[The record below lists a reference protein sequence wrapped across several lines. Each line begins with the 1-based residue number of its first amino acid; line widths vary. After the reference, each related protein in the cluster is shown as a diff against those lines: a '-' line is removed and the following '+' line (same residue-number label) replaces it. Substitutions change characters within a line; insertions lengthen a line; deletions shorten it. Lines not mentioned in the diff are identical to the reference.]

1 MKMKKVKFLNY
12 LFGIDE
18 RNNLF
23 TITSVVLNFIIFFNL
38 IFTEIIYPKKLR
50 AWNSLSE
57 SKFYPIEQANRDIEK
72 INTKLKFLTIS
83 LTFLI
88 IILTILLV
96 VIFIKY
102 YIKNEISE
110 IFKLSYI
117 SLISVV
123 LSIVIEKIIKTE
135 TFSLSIILLAI
146 IINIWKL
153 FTDNKHKNK
162 KLNFFEIES
171 EKTKYKQS
179 ENSTNE
185 DVNYNNKKI
194 KKDSKF
200 KYNIVILLLVS
211 TIIILINISGWLYFI
226 NKKNNVNL
234 TEKENTSKDNVTII
248 KNKNKKTKNDKNKS
262 NEKTKNISSNNGN
275 YEVIAGYEYKK
286 NNGKT
291 STFSKRSLGYEQ
303 NLIGVEN
310 QYQPYIDIKAEYCEA
325 IKEIEKVDKR
335 IVPGT
340 NKPFTQATYIEVDD
354 AYKEYLQKIAQ
365 IRQVVILAIADEDME
380 NEAGCHYKGTYWNN
394 ANSQYKAKQFYS
406 NEVDNYYNTYAN

>member
-12 LFGIDE
+12 LFRIDE

-38 IFTEIIYPKKLR
+38 IFTEFIYPKKLR
-50 AWNSLSE
+50 AWYNLSE
-57 SKFYPIEQANRDIEK
+57 SKFYPIEQANRNIEK

-102 YIKNEISE
+102 YIKNEVLE

-117 SLISVV
+117 SLISAV

-135 TFSLSIILLAI
+135 TFSLFIILLSI

-153 FTDNKHKNK
+153 FTDNKHKNE

-171 EKTKYKQS
+171 KKTKYKQS
-179 ENSTNE
+179 KNSTNE
-185 DVNYNNKKI
+185 DIDYNNKKI
-194 KKDSKF
+194 KKDYKF
-200 KYNIVILLLVS
+200 KGNIVILLLIS
-211 TIIILINISGWLYFI
+211 TIIVLINISGWLYFI
-226 NKKNNVNL
+226 NKKNNENL
-234 TEKENTSKDNVTII
+234 TKKENTSKDNATII
-248 KNKNKKTKNDKNKS
+248 EDKNKS

-303 NLIGVEN
+303 TLIGVEN
-310 QYQPYIDIKAEYCEA
+310 QYQAYIDIKAEYCEA

-406 NEVDNYYNTYAN
+406 NEVDNYYNNYTN

>member
-200 KYNIVILLLVS
+200 KDNIVILLLVS

-262 NEKTKNISSNNGN
+262 NEKTKNISNNGN